1 LVEFDSPNIEILRLT
16 MMEKLTV
23 DAEGKI
29 VIPPEVIQKRGLH
42 PGDELTLVESA
53 EGLLVYQGGVDEKTL
68 AWWNRLDDRQRLL
81 AEDYALRDENLS
93 EHEQDASWNQEAE
106 SIEIEAESDELD
118 LPTN

>member
-1 LVEFDSPNIEILRLT
+1 

-23 DAEGKI
+23 DAEGRI
-29 VIPPEVIQKRGLH
+29 IIPSEVIQKSGLR
-42 PGDELTLVESA
+42 PGDELTLVESG
-53 EGLLVYQGGVDEKTL
+53 EGLLVYQGGVDAKTS

-93 EHEQDASWNQEAE
+93 EHEQDASWNQKAE

-118 LPTN
+118 LSNQLASCSTKA